1 MSQSY
6 IRSIKKLPIKMKW
19 ICKNYNELSTI
30 ELYEI
35 LKIRQEVFIIEQNC
49 NYLDADGYDKQ
60 SKHLF
65 AFQHD
70 QIIAYMRI
78 VNAGLIYNNV
88 SFGRILVR
96 KEYRQQGIGKKII
109 KKGLSLFSTNETIV
123 MSAQVYLKKFYQ
135 DFGFICV
142 GPEYLE
148 DDIVHVK
155 MVRNG

>member
-60 SKHLF
+60 SKHLY
-65 AFQHD
+65 ALQHN

-78 VNAGLIYNNV
+78 VNAGVIYDYV
-88 SFGRILVR
+88 SFGRVLVHVGYR
-96 KEYRQQGIGKKII
+96 KQGIGKKII
-109 KKGLSLFSTNETIV
+109 KKGLNLFPKNEIIV
-123 MSAQVYLKKFYQ
+123 MSAQVYLKEFYR
-135 DFGFICV
+135 DFGFVCV
-142 GPEYLE
+142 GQEYLE